1 MTLHGRVDDAPTTTF
16 SSKALGHITNFIQ
29 VIERHALSHLKVT
42 PEVFDLFES
51 LKVQI
56 LLIWSN
62 IIFQVLLQAKAW
74 HDMDVWLMIIL
85 LVYLIRTWQ
94 QQLVSKSAHLQELEM
109 FVPDN
114 LLKGSELTAYHAHN
128 AKRGLLQ

>member
-85 LVYLIRTWQ
+85 LVYLIRSH
-94 QQLVSKSAHLQELEM
+94 LAVVSSFRA
-109 FVPDN
+109 FFCF
-114 LLKGSELTAYHAHN
+114 LLHSILGAAP
-128 AKRGLLQ
+128 